1 MSMKKKW
8 MIFSLALAL
17 LGASSVG
24 TAYAYFTTNARADG
38 EYGIELGNDT
48 DITEDVDDL
57 TKSIAVRNNENS
69 QAVFVRVKLFYPD
82 EGGSPVSQVFVEGE
96 DGWEVPARADGFY
109 YYTPIVEPGESTT
122 TLRAS
127 IQVKG
132 DFEADSFNVIV
143 VAESAPVIYDENGQV
158 VLDPNAWA

>member
-48 DITEDVDDL
+48 DITVDDL

-158 VLDPNAWA
+158 VPDPNAWA

>member
-96 DGWEVPARADGFY
+96 DGWEVPAARMAF
-109 YYTPIVEPGESTT
+109 TT
-122 TLRAS
+122 TRPSWSRAS
-127 IQVKG
+127 RPRHY
-132 DFEADSFNVIV
+132 
-143 VAESAPVIYDENGQV
+143 APRSRSREISRRIRST
-158 VLDPNAWA
+158 

>member
-1 MSMKKKW
+1 MKKKW

-69 QAVFVRVKLFYPD
+69 QAVFVRSSCFTLTRAARRFRKCSWKARTA
-82 EGGSPVSQVFVEGE
+82 GKCR
-96 DGWEVPARADGFY
+96 PARMAF
-109 YYTPIVEPGESTT
+109 TT
-122 TLRAS
+122 TRPSWSRAS
-127 IQVKG
+127 RPRHY
-132 DFEADSFNVIV
+132 
-143 VAESAPVIYDENGQV
+143 APRSRSREISRRIRST
-158 VLDPNAWA
+158 